1 MNIILLDVK
10 DGLGLIPVVVEDVV
24 DEDRL
29 RKFVRE
35 GLAALVEKDE
45 RDELELA
52 S

>member
-1 MNIILLDVK
+1 MKIILLDIK

-35 GLAALVEKDE
+35 GMAALVEKN
-45 RDELELA
+45 ELLEMELA